1 MLDRV
6 SNRAVFERYLTAAE
20 ERQLFGYVDQFG
32 GPLAAR
38 DAAWMRLM
46 RHTGL
51 RVASVAGLTV
61 ADAKAALSTGHLV
74 ARDECAK
81 GNRGYQV
88 SCNKP
93 ARKALNALLQV
104 RREMGFAPI
113 SDEPLIV
120 TFRGGGMSV
129 RSFQARMAEWRK
141 ESGLPVAA
149 SCHWF
154 RHTLAKR
161 VIAQSTARDP
171 LGVVQAAL
179 GHTCRQSTAIYALPD
194 REEVAAA
201 LEEAV

>member
-6 SNRAVFERYLTAAE
+6 SNRAVFERYLTTAE
-20 ERQLFGYVDQFG
+20 EQQLFGYVDKMR
-32 GPLAAR
+32 GPLAER
-38 DAAWMRLM
+38 DAGWMRLM
-46 RHTGL
+46 RYTGL

-61 ADAKAALSTGHLV
+61 ADAKLALSNGHLV

-81 GNRGYQV
+81 GQRGYQV
-88 SCNKP
+88 SCNTK
-93 ARKALNALLQV
+93 ARAALNALLRV
-104 RREMGFAPI
+104 RREMGFAPVP
-113 SDEPLIV
+113 DQPLIV

-149 SCHWF
+149 SPHWF

-201 LEEAV
+201 LEEAI

>member
-1 MLDRV
+1 MRDRV
-6 SNRAVFERYLTAAE
+6 SQRAVFERYLTEAE
-20 ERQLFGYVDQFG
+20 EKQLFGYVDQFK

-46 RHTGL
+46 RYTGL

-61 ADAKAALSTGHLV
+61 ADAKTALSTGHLV

-81 GNRGYQV
+81 GQRGYQV
-88 SCNKP
+88 SCNSK
-93 ARKALNALLQV
+93 ARKALNDLLRV

-113 SDEPLIV
+113 ADEPLIV

-149 SCHWF
+149 SPHWF

-171 LGVVQAAL
+171 MGVVQAAL
-179 GHTCRQSTAIYALPD
+179 GHTCRQSTAIYSLPD

-201 LEEAV
+201 LEEAI